1 LTISTG
7 RRPRQ
12 ILPNQNE
19 QIPINRFLHQYATS
33 PLISSNPNVV
43 VLLHGKSFPIVFDNS
58 KVEKHD
64 LFTKTYMPST
74 ELIGGNRILS
84 YLADANDQTVS
95 KWTMMQL
102 SPILSLGLPKCIE
115 EPVFH
120 TFCLAP
126 ILVKKDCKKLYDFFT
141 NHLLDRF

>member
-1 LTISTG
+1 
-7 RRPRQ
+7 
-12 ILPNQNE
+12 
-19 QIPINRFLHQYATS
+19 
-33 PLISSNPNVV
+33 
-43 VLLHGKSFPIVFDNS
+43 
-58 KVEKHD
+58 
-64 LFTKTYMPST
+64 MPST

-126 ILVKKDCKKLYDFFT
+126 ILVKKDCKKLYDF
-141 NHLLDRF
+141 L

>member
-1 LTISTG
+1 MNKYQSTV
-7 RRPRQ
+7 
-12 ILPNQNE
+12 
-19 QIPINRFLHQYATS
+19 FLHQYATS
-33 PLISSNPNVV
+33 PFISSNPNVV
-43 VLLHGKSFPIVFDNS
+43 VLLHGKSFSIVFDNS

-126 ILVKKDCKKLYDFFT
+126 ILVKKDCKKLYDF
-141 NHLLDRF
+141 L